1 MCIHPPTSTHTHT
14 HIPKQI
20 RRKKNRKPGKLL
32 RFFWW
37 GDKMAILWRPTLQ
50 RLLQWAEAGFD
61 TLVSVAGPFFIILAV
76 VLIGGCAYLYF
87 SAIVPYLFPEW
98 TVLALLNMLVS
109 VWIVANMTFN
119 YFTCV
124 FTKPGSPALTNV
136 GIMALFFSILKS
148 NLSLR
153 PLLPPSPLIG
163 LEPIHLGGTRYRI
176 CGKGN
181 QDMQNL

>member
-1 MCIHPPTSTHTHT
+1 
-14 HIPKQI
+14 
-20 RRKKNRKPGKLL
+20 
-32 RFFWW
+32 
-37 GDKMAILWRPTLQ
+37 MAILWRPTLQ
-50 RLLQWAEAGFD
+50 RLLEWAEAGFD

-136 GIMALFFSILKS
+136 GIMALFFFHSEVESFPEASSPSLPFDWIGANPSRWNKVS
-148 NLSLR
+148 NLWQR
-153 PLLPPSPLIG
+153 
-163 LEPIHLGGTRYRI
+163 EPRYAKLVR
-176 CGKGN
+176 
-181 QDMQNL
+181 